1 MMSPALGFLDRISR
15 VAADAM
21 SRVAAG
27 RVANQTATMARASR
41 MRGAGLMA
49 EAADVKGQQDRQ
61 NGHQE

>member
-27 RVANQTATMARASR
+27 RVADQAATMTRASR
-41 MRGAGLMA
+41 MRGARLMA
-49 EAADVKGQQDRQ
+49 ETADV
-61 NGHQE
+61 